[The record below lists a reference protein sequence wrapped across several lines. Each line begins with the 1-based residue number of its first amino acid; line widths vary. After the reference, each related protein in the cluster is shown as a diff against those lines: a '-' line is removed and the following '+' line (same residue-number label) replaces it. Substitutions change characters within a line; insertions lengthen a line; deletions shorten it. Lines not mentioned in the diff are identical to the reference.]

1 MDFVD
6 ENELDGTKRRQVPPS
21 PLGQKSFSGIS
32 PPMEHHQNEPKRI
45 EDSGLSSS
53 VESNIASNN
62 GQYNKGQEGNI
73 GRDNFN

>member
-6 ENELDGTKRRQVPPS
+6 ENELGGTKRRQVPPS

-32 PPMEHHQNEPKRI
+32 PPMENHQNGQQRI
-45 EDSGLSSS
+45 EDSGLCSS

-62 GQYNKGQEGNI
+62 GQYNKGQEGN
-73 GRDNFN
+73 RRRE